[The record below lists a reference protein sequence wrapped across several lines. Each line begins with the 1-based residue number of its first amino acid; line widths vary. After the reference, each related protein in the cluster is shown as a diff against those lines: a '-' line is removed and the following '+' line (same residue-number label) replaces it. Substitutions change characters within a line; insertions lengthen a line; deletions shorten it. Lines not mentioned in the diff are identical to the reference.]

1 MINTPKHR
9 IGLIFLLIILMLNG
23 LSVFGQDAAERFAKQ
38 WELMMQQDDY
48 EKDYRFANFLD
59 SALTAFSELPAKELH
74 SGIPSGW
81 SYAETANR
89 GFVVV
94 AALMRFQSAPDRLV
108 LMVRD
113 SVDTAKDYVFV
124 EQLDAVA
131 KPSENLHLSIEEYK
145 LGDGEFSSLSYGTDA
160 GAIFSIPDIRA
171 KILIENL
178 GVNAED
184 SLKISLSEDLWCR
197 MALLLEYKP
206 LFDNPFAGFKNI
218 STLISS
224 DGVIKIV
231 SWNIE
236 FENGT
241 NAFYGGFAVRR
252 DDSIRV
258 YPLIDNYLNIS
269 SPETASLSMSRW
281 YGAVYYEI
289 LVHRYKKNTYY
300 TLLGYNPNNRF
311 SKIRVIESLGLASNG
326 MPRFGQA
333 IIDLNGKSYK
343 RKIFEYSN
351 RVSMMLRYD
360 SEEKMI
366 VMDNLAPASPL
377 FENDFRQ
384 YGPDFTHNALKF
396 EKGKWV
402 FYSDIILKN
411 PAPRR

>member
-9 IGLIFLLIILMLNG
+9 IGLILLLLIMMLNG
-23 LSVFGQDAAERFAKQ
+23 LNVFAQDAAERFAKQ

-59 SALTAFSELPAKELH
+59 SALAAFSELPAKDLH
-74 SGIPSGW
+74 SGMPPGW
-81 SYAETANR
+81 SYAETAN
-89 GFVVV
+89 GNFMVV

-108 LMVRD
+108 WMVRD
-113 SVDTAKDYVFV
+113 SVKTRKDYAFV
-124 EQLDAVA
+124 EQLDAVT
-131 KPSENLHLSIEEYK
+131 KPSGSLYLSIDEYT
-145 LGDGEFSSLSYGTDA
+145 LGDSVFSSLIYGTDS
-160 GAIFSIPDIRA
+160 GALFSIPDIRS

-184 SLKISLSEDLWCR
+184 SFKISLSEDLWRR
-197 MALLLEYKP
+197 MFLLLEHKP

-231 SWNIE
+231 SWNVE
-236 FENGT
+236 FKNGT

-252 DDSIRV
+252 DDSIRG
-258 YPLIDNYLNIS
+258 YTLIDSYLNIS

-311 SKIRVIESLGLASNG
+311 SKIRVIESLGLTSSG
-326 MPRFGQA
+326 TPRFGQA
-333 IIDLNGKSYK
+333 IIELDGKSYK

-377 FENDFRQ
+377 FENDYRQ